1 MKVAV
6 TQIYIEPGV
15 SFPFSYLMQR
25 WLSQELTSLA
35 TPTNAFLERNGV
47 DFRLI
52 VYISAKTKAESNE
65 IRGPSV
71 AKKSKAVEYTLFL
84 PYDVIDRSEDR
95 CRAAMTHIVTG
106 IQAIFRLAGIDA
118 EGLDGRRAAI
128 LDHVCSEPTMLE
140 EPWPSRGLA
149 RS

>member
-6 TQIYIEPGV
+6 AQIYIEPGA

-25 WLSQELTSLA
+25 WLSQELSSLA
-35 TPTNAFLERNGV
+35 TPTNAFLKRNGEG
-47 DFRLI
+47 FMLT

-71 AKKSKAVEYTLFL
+71 AKKSKIVEYTLFL

-106 IQAIFRLAGIDA
+106 IQSIFQLAEIEA
-118 EGLDGRRAAI
+118 EGLEARRAAI
-128 LDHVCSEPTMLE
+128 LDHVCADPTMLE
-140 EPWPSRGLA
+140 EPWPNRGLA